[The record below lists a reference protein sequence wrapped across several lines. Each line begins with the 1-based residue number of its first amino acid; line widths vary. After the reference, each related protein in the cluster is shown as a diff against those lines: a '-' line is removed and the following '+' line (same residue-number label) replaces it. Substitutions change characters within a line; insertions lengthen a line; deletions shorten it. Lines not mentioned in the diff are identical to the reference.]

1 MAQQQTGMEI
11 AVIGISGRFP
21 QSADPAALWENLVN
35 GKECIDFFTK
45 EALKAQG
52 CDPAEVDHPAYV
64 PANAL
69 LPDKDKFQPSFFGYS
84 PKEAQVMAPQVR
96 LLHELVWE
104 CLENAGYNPHEYA
117 DPIALYAGTSNSS
130 YWESLTYISGLAAE
144 LGEFDAE
151 HLNNKDTAC
160 AKVAYNL
167 NLKGPVLAVHT
178 ECSTGLVAVH
188 LAVKALLTG
197 ECRMALAGG
206 VAVSYYSKGGYV
218 YEEGMIRS
226 DDGHCRVFDE
236 KASGT
241 MLGEGGGIVLL
252 KRLNDAIRDGDHIY
266 AVIKGSA
273 VNNDGNEKVGFTA
286 PSVAGQA
293 EVIRRAQK
301 MARINPAD
309 IRFIET
315 HGTGTNLGDPIEVE
329 ALKLAFGEA
338 GKYTCALG
346 SLKSNIGHLG
356 EGAGVAGLIKAV
368 LALHKEVLPPS
379 LHFETPNPKI
389 GFNDS
394 PFFVNNHLTPLT
406 RSNGTPLLAG
416 VSSFGIGGTNVHV
429 VLEEYCEERK
439 TKPAGKY
446 ELIPLSADNTWSLTK
461 NLENLQTFMA
471 KEPATN
477 IANLAY
483 TLQSGRKHFP
493 VRTFLV
499 GEQVEGSLE
508 QAIAQLLQKPL
519 AAKQTKPEKIVFLFP
534 GQGTQYAGMT
544 RDLYEGLPGFKQ
556 QLDACFALAA
566 QAGIPHD
573 LKNILFE
580 DQSGLLNQTEIT
592 QLLLFIVE
600 YALALQ
606 LMHLGIEPDIL
617 VGHSIGEYVAACIAG
632 VFTPEEAIRIV
643 ARRGALMQQA
653 PPGKMLSVSSPV
665 EDLRPLLPASLS
677 LAAVNSNNISV
688 VSGTQEEIV
697 AFHDFLE
704 QREIPSR
711 ILVTSHAFHSPLM
724 EPVLEAFEKSFETI
738 TLQQPNKTILS
749 NLTGNYADPKE
760 LATAQ
765 YWVGHLRNTVQFQ
778 ECLRHIPDN
787 SLLIE
792 VGPGH
797 SLSTFARHNG
807 WQDTINTIRHP
818 DARTHDLL
826 FYYQAIGSIWKQ
838 GIDINWHRFNDPA
851 GRLKLPLPPYAFKRE
866 RYWIDE
872 DPLALQQ
879 KFLQGADKEKKIPFE
894 EWFHQP
900 SWKQKHI
907 DLAAGVN
914 KEQIDHLLIF
924 PQRQLFEKKEVI
936 DQLQALKNTSITI
949 VHRKGEMDGLTIPDN
964 WVLIEESDNSRAF
977 YDDLVALLQKNNCLP
992 SHILHSRSID
1002 GGSNPHYDYHQLITH
1017 QQDGL
1022 LNILHLAQALMQVSV
1037 LEKTCLLMVSVQQFL
1052 IQGTEQLAINQAPLQ
1067 ALNIVL
1073 PQEFHKILTKHIDF
1087 GSEGDLVNHIDKVLQ
1102 ETRYDFT
1109 NRTVAYRNGIRWLRS
1124 YEPVKLGEK
1133 AKNGSLKNKGVYL
1146 VTGGL
1151 GGVGTILAKYLAQ
1164 TCEATLIMLSRTAI
1178 PEREEWA
1185 AILQGQ
1191 QQAMITRIQRIQ
1203 EIEALGG
1210 KVITVK
1216 ADVGD
1221 AEAVAQA
1228 VAYAESMSGKING
1241 VIHAAADTTGQSHV
1255 CFADQLSSTLVEEQF
1270 YAKVKGA
1277 MVLAHCF
1284 TSRQLDFFMVTSSL
1298 SAVLGGMGF
1307 LAYAA
1312 SNAIVDQ
1319 LLKNKN
1325 QQERGITRWITVNWD
1340 GWEEE
1345 QAPAAASQSY
1355 ILPSEGA
1362 KAFGLILDKAG
1373 HNEVV
1378 VCTRDLDAKL
1388 RKWVYLE
1395 DIGTAGTE
1403 KDKETTLTEIQ
1414 RAESL
1419 PEYLAPRNETEEKL
1433 VKAWQKI
1440 FGIKNI
1446 GINDNFFELGGD
1458 SLKAVVLAN
1467 RIFKDLSVKISLQ
1480 DLFQYTDIANLA
1492 TRIKGVERAHFASIP
1507 PAKPS
1512 PYYNLSSA
1520 QKRFYYVYEL
1530 DPASLAYNLP
1540 VVTILRGKLDKA
1552 RFENAFRKLIRRH
1565 ESLRT
1570 AFTKVNGQPRQLIA
1584 EEVSFS
1590 IGYLP
1595 GEKDKL
1601 EEAIEAFVKPFDL
1614 AVAPLMRAGLVEMEG
1629 EAYAL
1634 LIDIH
1639 HIITDAESS
1648 EILVKDF
1655 MAFYNEATLPPLR
1668 IQYKDFTE
1676 WQQSVQQQQAIAAQ
1690 QAFWL
1695 QEFRDGA
1702 LPLEV
1707 PTDFPRPLTKTYQGD
1722 LVSFIIGKEQALQV
1736 RTLAEENGASVF
1748 MVLFAVFNILQ
1759 HKLSNQ
1765 EEIVIGTSTAGREH
1779 PDLEH
1784 VMGLFVNTL
1793 PVKCQVEGTLTFQ
1806 QFLARVKTKVLTCF
1820 EQQSYPYDELVNQ
1833 LNIERNTSRN
1843 LLFDVMFAYLN
1854 IQEAKLEFPGLTL
1867 SPYDFKHPVSKFDY
1881 TLQAYD
1887 NGEQIHMSIEYAT
1900 DLFRRPTIERFTR
1913 YFNTILQTVTAT
1925 PAIQVAAISMLDPAE
1940 KEDLLIGF
1948 NNTWAAFPDNKTIH
1962 QLIEEQV
1969 QRNPGRS
1976 AVVFNEQLLTYGQ
1989 LNEKANRLA
1998 HYLRRQYHLQ
2008 PGEPVLLSARLSPEL
2023 LIALLAILKAGAAY
2037 LPVDPALPK
2046 ERIRFIMEEA
2056 GVQLLIT
2063 DEALLPHFD
2072 YYTGHTYTIDTTVET
2087 LDTPIEDPTPINTPN
2102 DLAYI
2107 IYTSGSTGQPKG
2119 VMVEHGSVVNYI
2131 HWAAA
2136 YYLNQPHHSFA
2147 LFTSLSADL
2156 TVTSVFTPLIT
2167 GHEIVIYRD
2176 HEQQPA
2182 VERIFREGRANVIK
2196 LTPSHLKIIRDTHF
2210 QTGENRPLLL
2220 KLIVGGE
2227 ALETALARRIVQ
2239 SLPGKVELFNEYGPT
2254 EATVGCMIH
2263 QYTDDEQ
2270 DASVPIGLPIH
2281 NTRIYLLDKYLQPV
2295 AAGVTGELYVAGAG
2309 LARGYF
2315 NKEQL
2320 TAEKFIP
2327 NPFVPGTYMYKT
2339 GDHGVQRPDGLLS
2352 FRGRIDHQVKIR
2364 GYRVELSEIESRL
2377 VSYEGITDC
2386 LVLLHK
2392 AQQEASLVAYYVSTQ
2407 ETAKEALRD
2416 FLLQTLPDYMVPA
2429 WFIRLEA
2436 MPLMLNGKTDRKA
2449 LPDPLQQRDTE
2460 YVMPVTEEEKALCEA
2475 WCEVLRIDKVGVL
2488 DKFFSL
2494 GGDSIKSIQICSK
2507 LQDKGYKFS
2516 VRDML
2521 REQTIQKQA
2530 LRMKKKDQPIH
2541 QAPITGTSR
2550 LSPIQQWFLDGPVA
2564 DKHHFNHSI
2573 LLHFPEGLTI
2583 ETVTDIMGK
2592 LQEHHD
2598 ALRMIFIQDLNGW
2611 HCENKGPGGPVA
2623 ITEQD
2628 LREAVAPAEAL
2639 GKLAQTIQ
2647 SSIDLEQGPLMKL
2660 GLFHLP
2666 DGARLLIII
2675 HHLVID
2681 GVSWRILLDDIDR
2694 LHRQHTKKEPLS
2706 LPAKTLSFL
2715 HWIGKLDTY
2724 TKSKRFIQAA
2734 AWWKTYE
2741 VKPVTALPREGVG
2754 EKTLASMQQAVFRL
2768 NRADTTA
2775 LLTKVQHPFGNQV
2788 NDMLLAALLLTLD
2801 EQWGIPAVSIEL
2813 EGHGREDLGQQ
2824 EDISRTVGW
2833 FTIQYPVWIEKGK
2846 DLRHTLK
2853 AVKEALHS
2861 LPNQGFDYLLQQYFT
2876 TNNNNGKRQ
2885 LPAAPISFNY
2895 LGQFDESTEHNVFT
2909 IAGEPRGEDVSARY
2923 LSSFDWEF
2931 LGMVTGAQLELSV
2944 TYSTAQYLPATMNRF
2959 MDQYQLKL
2967 RELVAYCQTYPKKE
2981 LTPSD
2986 FTYKH
2991 LTIEQVDALQSRY
3004 EIEDIYPLSPM
3015 QQGMLFHAIADPTS
3029 TAYFEQTSYCLVG
3042 HLNMEAVEK
3051 SLNALMARHPV
3062 LRTRFLYKGLEKPL
3076 QLVLKEQFIE
3086 CSFTDIRGEI
3096 RNGSR
3101 NSVLQDWREADK
3113 AALFNLSEDA
3123 LMRVTI
3129 LQTATGEYEFIWSH
3143 HHIIMDGWCMGI
3155 LINEFNLLYESFL
3168 HGQPIQLPPASPYA
3182 TYIQWLEERD
3192 TAEAA
3197 HYWKDYLQGYHQLAT
3212 IPATASLIAAADPYH
3227 PELAQLSFTR
3237 EQTNALRALSVRYGV
3252 TVNTIIQVAWGILL
3266 LNYNRTRDV
3275 VFGCVVSGRPAALKG
3290 VDTMVGLFINTV
3302 PVRMTVEEDETLET
3316 FLQKVQANAIAGEP
3330 HHYHSLYEIQTQSQA
3345 GRSLLD
3351 HIMVFE
3357 NYPLLDQL
3365 EQQGD
3370 GKPAWVVKDVQV
3382 LEETNYPLFLEVF
3395 LLDQLS
3401 IEIHYNARIYTRQE
3415 INELVRHLA
3424 HISDQ
3429 VIHHSHKL
3437 VKDITI
3443 PLAKGLNGHH
3453 QPGLNVCQPEL
3464 VEGGTRVGR
3473 LSEAAHPGQ
3482 PLTPAATDTEKELA
3496 LIWADLLKQEPEE
3509 LDIHTSFFELG
3520 GHSLKALSL
3529 VNRIN
3534 KQFGIQIEL
3543 QTIFDKET
3551 IRNLAEEIIT
3561 IRQIQ
3566 YGVKTDEEGF
3576 EVVI

>member
-1 MAQQQTGMEI
+1 MAHQQTGMEI

-45 EALKAQG
+45 EELKAQG
-52 CDPAEVDHPAYV
+52 CDPGEVDHPAYV

-104 CLENAGYNPHEYA
+104 CLENAGYNPHDYTE
-117 DPIALYAGTSNSS
+117 PIALYAGTSNST
-130 YWESLTYISGLAAE
+130 YWESLTYISGLSAE

-167 NLKGPVLAVHT
+167 NLKGPVLAIHT

-206 VAVSYYSKGGYV
+206 LALSYYSKGGYI

-236 KASGT
+236 KANGT

-252 KRLNDAIRDGDHIY
+252 KRLNDAVRDGDHIY

-273 VNNDGNEKVGFTA
+273 VNNDGNDKVGFTA
-286 PSVAGQA
+286 PSVTGQA
-293 EVIRRAQK
+293 DVIRKAQK
-301 MARINPAD
+301 MARINAAD

-329 ALKLAFGEA
+329 ALKLAFGDVV
-338 GKYTCALG
+338 KNNCALG
-346 SLKSNIGHLG
+346 SIKSNIGHLG

-368 LALHKEVLPPS
+368 LALHKEVLPAS
-379 LHFETPNPKI
+379 LHFDTANPKI
-389 GFNDS
+389 GFSDS
-394 PFFVNNHLTPLT
+394 PFFVNNNLTPLT

-416 VSSFGIGGTNVHV
+416 VSSFGIGGTNVHM
-429 VLEEYCEERK
+429 VLEEYRETR
-439 TKPAGKY
+439 PAQPANKY
-446 ELIPLSADNTWSLTK
+446 ELIPLSADNPWSLTK
-461 NLENLQTFMA
+461 NLENLQTFLA
-471 KEPATN
+471 KHPGTDK
-477 IANLAY
+477 ANLAH
-483 TLQSGRKHFP
+483 TLQLGRKHFP
-493 VRTFLV
+493 VRSFLV
-499 GEQVEGSLE
+499 TQPEQGSLE
-508 QAIAQLLQKPL
+508 SAIDQLLQKPL
-519 AAKQTKPEKIVFLFP
+519 AAKHTKPDKIVFLFP

-544 RDLYEGLPGFKQ
+544 RELYEGLPEFKK
-556 QLDACFALAA
+556 QLDNCFALAA
-566 QAGIPHD
+566 KAGIQHD
-573 LKNILFE
+573 LKSILFE

-606 LMHLGIEPDIL
+606 LIHLGIEPDIL
-617 VGHSIGEYVAACIAG
+617 VGHSIGEYVAACLAG
-632 VFTPEEAIRIV
+632 VFTPEDAIRIV

-653 PPGKMLSVSSPV
+653 PAGKMLSVSLQV
-665 EDLRPLLPASLS
+665 DDLRPLLPATLS
-677 LAAVNSNNISV
+677 LAAVNSKNICV
-688 VSGTQEEIV
+688 VSGAQQDIE
-697 AFHDFLE
+697 AFHALLE
-704 QREIPSR
+704 QQEIPSR

-724 EPVLEAFEKSFETI
+724 EPVLEAFEKSFESI
-738 TLQQPNKTILS
+738 TLNEPKKIILS
-749 NLTGNYADPKE
+749 NLTGKYADPKE
-760 LATAQ
+760 LATAR
-765 YWVGHLRNTVQFQ
+765 YWVGHLRNTVQFN
-778 ECLRHIPDN
+778 ECLRQIPGN

-807 WQDTINTIRHP
+807 WQDTVNTIRHP
-818 DARTHDLL
+818 DARTSDLL

-838 GIDINWHRFNDPA
+838 GININWQRFNDPA
-851 GRLKLPLPPYAFKRE
+851 GRLKVPLPPYAFKRD

-879 KFLQGADKEKKIPFE
+879 KLLQGADKEKKIPFE

-907 DLAAGVN
+907 DLGAVVN
-914 KEQIDHLLIF
+914 KEKIDHLLIF
-924 PQRQLFEKKEVI
+924 PQRRLFEKKEVI
-936 DQLQALKNTSITI
+936 AQLQALKDTSITI
-949 VHRKGEMDGLTIPDN
+949 VHRKGEMDGLAIPDN

-977 YDDLVALLQKNNCLP
+977 YEDLVALLQKNNCLP
-992 SHILHSRSID
+992 SHILHSKSND
-1002 GGSNPHYDYHQLITH
+1002 GLRNPARDYDQLIAH
-1017 QQDGL
+1017 QQDGF
-1022 LNILHLAQALMQVSV
+1022 LNILYLAQALMQVPA
-1037 LEKTCLLMVSVQQFL
+1037 LEKIWLLMVSVQQCL
-1052 IQGTEQLAINQAPLQ
+1052 IQGTEQLAIDQAALQ

-1087 GSEGDLVNHIDKVLQ
+1087 GSEAELVSNIDKVLN
-1102 ETRYDFT
+1102 EASYDFT
-1109 NRTVAYRNGIRWLRS
+1109 NRTVAYRNGIRWLRC
-1124 YEPVKLGEK
+1124 YEPVKLGK
-1133 AKNGSLKNKGVYL
+1133 QANSQSLREKGVYL

-1151 GGVGTILAKYLAQ
+1151 GGVGTILAKYIAKE
-1164 TCEATLIMLSRTAI
+1164 CSATIIMLSRTAI
-1178 PEREEWA
+1178 PDREQWDTE
-1185 AILQGQ
+1185 LQGNNP
-1191 QQAMITRIQRIQ
+1191 AMITRIKRIQ
-1203 EIEALGG
+1203 EVEALGG
-1210 KVITVK
+1210 KVLTVK

-1221 AEAVAQA
+1221 ADAVSKAL
-1228 VAYAESMSGKING
+1228 AYAESICGKING
-1241 VIHAAADTTGQSHV
+1241 VIHAAADTVGQSHV
-1255 CFADQLSSTLVEEQF
+1255 CFADQLTSTLMEEQF

-1277 MVLAHCF
+1277 MVMAHCF
-1284 TSRQLDFFMVTSSL
+1284 TGRQLDFFMVTSSL

-1319 LLKNKN
+1319 LLKSNN
-1325 QQERGITRWITVNWD
+1325 QQERSGTRWISVNWD
-1340 GWEEE
+1340 GWEDE
-1345 QAPAAASQSY
+1345 QEPAVASQSY
-1355 ILPSEGA
+1355 ILPGEGA
-1362 KAFGLILDKAG
+1362 KAFGLILNKAG

-1378 VCTRDLDAKL
+1378 VSTRSLNAKL

-1395 DIGTAGTE
+1395 EFEGAGAE
-1403 KDKETTLTEIQ
+1403 KDKEANLTEIQ
-1414 RAESL
+1414 RAGTL
-1419 PEYLAPRNETEEKL
+1419 PEYLPPRNETEEQL

-1480 DLFQYTDIANLA
+1480 DLFQYTDIASLA
-1492 TRIKGVERAHFASIP
+1492 ALIQGVERGHFSSIP
-1507 PAKPS
+1507 LAKPS
-1512 PYYNLSSA
+1512 PHYTLSSS

-1530 DPASLAYNLP
+1530 DPSSLAYNLP
-1540 VVTILRGKLDKA
+1540 VVTIFRGRLDKT

-1570 AFTKVNGQPRQLIA
+1570 AFTKVNGQPKQLIA
-1584 EEVSFS
+1584 EAVDFS
-1590 IGYLP
+1590 IGYQS
-1595 GEKDKL
+1595 GEKNRL
-1601 EEAIEAFVKPFDL
+1601 EEIIEAFVKPFDL
-1614 AVAPLMRAGLVEMEG
+1614 STAPLMRAALVEMEA
-1629 EAYAL
+1629 EEYAL

-1639 HIITDAESS
+1639 HIITDAETS

-1655 MAFYNEATLPPLR
+1655 MAFYNEETLPPLR
-1668 IQYKDFTE
+1668 IQYKDFAE
-1676 WQQSVQQQQAIAAQ
+1676 WQQSEQQQQAIATQ
-1690 QAFWL
+1690 QQFWL

-1702 LPLEV
+1702 IPLEV

-1722 LVSFIIGKEQALQV
+1722 LVSFIIGKEQALQL
-1736 RTLAEENGASVF
+1736 RALAEENGASVF

-1759 HKLSNQ
+1759 NKLSNQ

-1793 PVKCQVEGTLTFQ
+1793 PVKCQVDGILTFQ
-1806 QFLARVKTKVLTCF
+1806 EFLALVRTKVLACF

-1854 IQEAKLEFPGLTL
+1854 IQETKLEFPGLTI
-1867 SPYDFKHPVSKFDY
+1867 SPYDIKHPVSKFDY

-1887 NGEQIHMSIEYAT
+1887 NGEQIQMSIEYAT
-1900 DLFRRPTIERFTR
+1900 DLFRRPTIERFCR
-1913 YFNTILQTVTAT
+1913 YFNAILQVVTAT
-1925 PAIQVAAISMLDPAE
+1925 PTIRLSAISMLSATE
-1940 KEDLLIGF
+1940 KEDLLTGF

-1969 QRNPGRS
+1969 QRHPGRS
-1976 AVVFNEQLLTYGQ
+1976 AVVFNEQFLTYGQ
-1989 LNEKANRLA
+1989 LNEKANQLA
-1998 HYLRRQYHLQ
+1998 HYLRNQYHLQ

-2023 LIALLAILKAGAAY
+2023 LIALLAILKAGGAY

-2056 GVQLLIT
+2056 GVGLLIT
-2063 DEALLPHFD
+2063 DEALLSHFD
-2072 YYTGHTYTIDTTVET
+2072 YYTGHIYTLDTHVET
-2087 LDTPIEDPTPINTPN
+2087 LGTSVENPTPINTPN

-2107 IYTSGSTGQPKG
+2107 IYTSGSTGKPKG

-2136 YYLNQPHHSFA
+2136 YYLNQQHHSFA

-2167 GHEIVIYRD
+2167 GHEIIIYRD
-2176 HEQQPA
+2176 EEQKPV
-2182 VERIFREGRANVIK
+2182 VERIFREGKANVIK

-2210 QTGENRPLLL
+2210 QGGENRPLLL

-2227 ALETALARRIVQ
+2227 ALDTALARRIVQ
-2239 SLPGKVELFNEYGPT
+2239 SLPGIVEIFNEYGPT

-2263 QYTDDEQ
+2263 QFTEDEQ
-2270 DASVPIGLPIH
+2270 DQSVPIGLPIH

-2315 NKEQL
+2315 NNEHL
-2320 TAEKFIP
+2320 TAERFTP
-2327 NPFVPGTYMYKT
+2327 NPFVPGTKMYKT
-2339 GDHGVQRPDGLLS
+2339 GDHGIQRPDGLLS
-2352 FRGRIDHQVKIR
+2352 FKGRIDHQVKIR
-2364 GYRVELSEIESRL
+2364 GYRVELGEIESRL
-2377 VSYEGITDC
+2377 SAYEEVTDC
-2386 LVLLHK
+2386 LVLLYQG
-2392 AQQEASLVAYYVSTQ
+2392 AQEANLVAYYVAAQ
-2407 ETAKEALRD
+2407 EPPKDALRD
-2416 FLLQTLPDYMVPA
+2416 FLLQTLPDYMIPA
-2429 WFIRLEA
+2429 WFIRLDT
-2436 MPLMLNGKTDRKA
+2436 MPLMLNGKIDRKA

-2460 YVMPVTEEEKALCEA
+2460 YVMPTTEEEKALCAA
-2475 WCEVLRIDKVGVL
+2475 WCEVLRIEKVGIL

-2530 LRMKKKDQPIH
+2530 LRMKKKDQTIH

-2550 LSPIQQWFLDGPVA
+2550 LSPIQQWFMEGPVA

-2583 ETVTDIMGK
+2583 DTVRLIMEK

-2598 ALRMIFIQDLNGW
+2598 ALRMVFVQDDTGW
-2611 HCENKGPGGPVA
+2611 RCINKGLEGRISIA
-2623 ITEQD
+2623 EHD
-2628 LREAVAPAEAL
+2628 LREATAPAKLL
-2639 GKLAQTIQ
+2639 GELAQTIQ
-2647 SSIDLEQGPLMKL
+2647 ASIDLANGPLMKL
-2660 GLFHLP
+2660 GLFHLA
-2666 DGARLLIII
+2666 DGPRLLIII

-2681 GVSWRILLDDIDR
+2681 GVSWRILLEDIDR
-2694 LHRQHTKKEPLS
+2694 LHRQHTKKESLS

-2715 HWIGKLDTY
+2715 HWIGKLETY
-2724 TKSKRFIQAA
+2724 TKSKRFTKAA
-2734 AWWKTYE
+2734 AWWKAYE
-2741 VKPVTALPREGVG
+2741 EKPMAVLPREGVG
-2754 EKTLASMQQAVFRL
+2754 EKTLQSMQQAAFRL
-2768 NRADTTA
+2768 DRTDTTA
-2775 LLTKVQHPFGNQV
+2775 LLTNVQHPFGNQI
-2788 NDMLLAALLLTLD
+2788 NDMLLAALLLTLY
-2801 EQWGIPAVSIEL
+2801 EQFGMPAVCIEL

-2824 EDISRTVGW
+2824 EDVSRTVGW
-2833 FTIQYPVWIEKGK
+2833 FTIQYPVWIEKGS

-2853 AVKEALHS
+2853 AVKEALRS
-2861 LPNQGFDYLLQQYFT
+2861 LPNQGLDYLLQQYFT
-2876 TNNNNGKRQ
+2876 ENYSPDNRRQ
-2885 LPAAPISFNY
+2885 PYTAPISFNY
-2895 LGQFDESTEHNVFT
+2895 LGQFDESTEHNVFS
-2909 IAGEPRGEDVSARY
+2909 IAGEPRGEDVSAKWI
-2923 LSSFDWEF
+2923 SAFDWEF

-2944 TYSTAQYLPATMNRF
+2944 TYSTTQYKPDTMNRF
-2959 MDQYQLKL
+2959 MEQYHAKL
-2967 RELVAYCQTYPKKE
+2967 RELLAYCQAYHKKE

-2986 FTYKH
+2986 LSYKQ
-2991 LTIEQVDALQSRY
+2991 LTIEQLDTLQNSY

-3029 TAYFEQTSYCLVG
+3029 TSYFEQTAYCLVG
-3042 HLNMEAVEK
+3042 QLNIEAVEK

-3062 LRTRFLYKGLEKPL
+3062 LRTRFLYKGLERPL
-3076 QLVLKEQFIE
+3076 QLVLKEQSVE

-3101 NSVLQDWREADK
+3101 NKVMQDWREADK
-3113 AALFNLSEDA
+3113 AALFNLGEDA

-3129 LQTATGEYEFIWSH
+3129 LRTAADEYEFIWSH

-3155 LINEFNLLYESFL
+3155 LINEFNQLYESYL
-3168 HGQPIQLPPASPYA
+3168 QGQALQLPPAPPYA
-3182 TYIQWLEERD
+3182 AYIQWLEERE
-3192 TAEAA
+3192 TIEAA
-3197 HYWKDYLQGYHQLAT
+3197 NYWKDYLQGYHQLAT
-3212 IPATASLIAAADPYH
+3212 IPATSSSLVDTEPYQ
-3227 PELAQLSFTR
+3227 PELVQLSFTS
-3237 EQTNALRALSVRYGV
+3237 EQTNALRALSVRHGV
-3252 TVNTIIQVAWGILL
+3252 TVSTILQAAWGILL
-3266 LNYNRTRDV
+3266 FNYNRTRDV

-3302 PVRMTVEEDETLET
+3302 PVRMSFEEEETLAS
-3316 FLQKVQANAIAGEP
+3316 FLQKVQANAIASEP
-3330 HHYHSLYEIQTQSQA
+3330 HHYHSLYEIQAQSRA

-3365 EQQGD
+3365 EQEGA
-3370 GKPAWVVKDVQV
+3370 GKPDWVVKDVQV
-3382 LEETNYPLFLEVF
+3382 LEETNYPLFIEVF

-3401 IEIHYNARIYTRQE
+3401 IELHYNANICTRNE

-3424 HISDQ
+3424 HIADQ
-3429 VIHHSHKL
+3429 VIHHSDRL

-3443 PLAKGLNGHH
+3443 PLIRELNGHH
-3453 QPGLNVCQPEL
+3453 YKVSQLEPNSCQLEP
-3464 VEGGTRVGR
+3464 VE
-3473 LSEAAHPGQ
+3473 SAF
-3482 PLTPAATDTEKELA
+3482 TPATTDTEKELA
-3496 LIWADLLKQEPEE
+3496 LIWADLLKLEPEE
-3509 LDIHTSFFELG
+3509 LDVHTTFFELG